1 MENPKTKILTEQEI
15 QEKLKGFLGWIY
27 KNNKISKEFIFK
39 SFMDAIAFIVKL
51 APCCEANDH
60 HPDIHIFYR
69 KILFE
74 LQRFDIGGK
83 VTEMDFITA
92 NGHADTFFQS
102 AGTSQGVENSLHS
115 PVSGFLAGVIT

>member
-51 APCCEANDH
+51 APFCEANDH

-92 NGHADTFFQS
+92 KEIERLFK
-102 AGTSQGVENSLHS
+102 ER
-115 PVSGFLAGVIT
+115 